1 MAKVIFEFTESD
13 VVTGEVPGRF
23 AVPVTISV
31 RVEGMNDVRPGHT
44 ECLAL
49 IMKQKAPAILKVIN
63 EVYVRKLK
71 ETGASGVKSEFFK
84 VNLQ

>member
-13 VVTGEVPGRF
+13 AVAGDIPGHL

-44 ECLAL
+44 ECLAV
-49 IMKQKAPAILKVIN
+49 IMRQKAPAIIKAIN

-71 ETGASGVKSEFFK
+71 ETGLSGVKSEFFK